1 MIDKNNIFNKAVY
14 YIITLLLNI
23 IPCCIIIYILKAI
36 NKMGPQPD
44 PEAGYV
50 SLAMYELFFFVMW
63 ILWLIH
69 FISHASKKNISMI
82 IIFLLNIPYMIV
94 LGMGQISPIGII
106 LMPFMLYYTRNFADS
121 NTYRTEIL
129 ITATLLFWFLFIL
142 LISIKRKKYNGK

>member
-69 FISHASKKNISMI
+69 FTSHASKKNISMI

-94 LGMGQISPIGII
+94 LGMG
-106 LMPFMLYYTRNFADS
+106 
-121 NTYRTEIL
+121 
-129 ITATLLFWFLFIL
+129 
-142 LISIKRKKYNGK
+142 